1 MKARSGASGPGDHR
15 RRISAHVV
23 FFPAAAAYGMW
34 VLPTSVVSMLGIID
48 ALPGLAWPAGH
59 AHEMIFGFT
68 LAVIS
73 GQQLGP
79 MKARSLWLLLVL
91 WTSARIAFVLAPQS
105 LGAMIA
111 NVAYAALLGSR
122 LVPRLFG
129 SAKKLRNLALPAA
142 LASICVSAIALQVAL
157 RVDSAPGVQAAVA
170 VSVPLLALL
179 MLFMGGR
186 LIAAAVAGQRYRQG
200 DRLAARVQP
209 RIEGALIVSMGV
221 ASLAAPFA
229 PRLGAAEVGAAA
241 MLIAAALATV
251 RLVRWKLWALRGRPD
266 LLCLAAGYAW
276 LALGIALFGIALATG
291 RHQIAALHVIT
302 VGSLGTLTLNVMAMT
317 HALKARHAPSRA
329 RIPVYATL
337 LVGAAAVVRATSGYG
352 FGDYR
357 TLLLTASLCW
367 SGAFALLLWL
377 LVRDRVMKAVS
388 PA

>member
-1 MKARSGASGPGDHR
+1 MKARAGVSDPGDR
-15 RRISAHVV
+15 CRRISAHAV
-23 FFPAAAAYGMW
+23 FFPAAAAYGIW
-34 VLPTSVVSMLGIID
+34 VLPASVMSMLGIGD

-59 AHEMIFGFT
+59 AHEMIFGFA

-73 GQQLGP
+73 GHQLGP
-79 MKARSLWLLLVL
+79 MRPRALWFLLAL
-91 WTSARIAFVLAPQS
+91 WASARIAFVLAPQS

-111 NVAYAALLGSR
+111 NIAYAVLLGSR

-142 LASICVSAIALQVAL
+142 LASICASALALQIALHAG
-157 RVDSAPGVQAAVA
+157 ATPGVQAAIA

-229 PRLGAAEVGAAA
+229 PRAGAAEVEAAA
-241 MLIAAALATV
+241 MLTAAALATV
-251 RLVRWKLWALRGRPD
+251 RVVRWKPWAVRGRPD
-266 LLCLAAGYAW
+266 LLCLAAGYVW
-276 LALGIALFGIALATG
+276 LALGIALFGISLATG
-291 RHQIAALHVIT
+291 RHQIAALHVIM
-302 VGSLGTLTLNVMAMT
+302 VGGLGTLTLNVMAMT
-317 HALKARHAPSRA
+317 HMLKARTAPSRA

-377 LVRDRVMKAVS
+377 LVRDRVMKAAS